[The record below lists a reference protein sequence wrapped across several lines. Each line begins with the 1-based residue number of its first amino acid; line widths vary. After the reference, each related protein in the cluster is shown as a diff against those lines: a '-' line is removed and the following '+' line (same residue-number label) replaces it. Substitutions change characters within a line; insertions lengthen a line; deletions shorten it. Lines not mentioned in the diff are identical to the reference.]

1 MKTQEGVP
9 SLTRE
14 TIDEIA
20 TAASDYDNW
29 VINKRD
35 PEHGPAYPLEPHI
48 VRALCDLALQS
59 LPAEPR
65 QTELLC
71 PTDGRPCWPTDAPR
85 YEVELC
91 AECPLHAE
99 WHQPGA
105 SPVSPEQRSGNLDNA
120 ASGAS
125 TDTEATP

>member
-1 MKTQEGVP
+1 MNK
-9 SLTRE
+9 LTRE
-14 TIDEIA
+14 RIEARRAIVESTSGTVHSVG
-20 TAASDYDNW
+20 TA
-29 VINKRD
+29 
-35 PEHGPAYPLEPHI
+35 ELL
-48 VRALCDLALQS
+48 ALCDLALQS